1 MSAGRRLTG
10 RYCLLQGSYYGA
22 NCAVLGYV
30 SVFLLDRGVTP
41 TVIGALVAVGNILSA
56 ICQPWVAGI
65 ADRSQRIT
73 LRQMIRLTAA
83 AGAFVS
89 LLVGISENRL
99 VMMPL
104 YMLLALITN
113 LQMPLVN
120 AVSVY
125 YGNRGEEI
133 NYGVARGLGSL
144 TYAVF
149 SYALGFL
156 TGRLGA
162 ALVPWAAFAL
172 YGAVFACCGLFQM
185 SAAGKSAETAVTDK
199 ETGGTV
205 PEEAKNPLRF
215 FGQYR
220 RFTGVLFGVVMLFSF
235 HNIICTYMIRLVA
248 RFGGGSA
255 QMGLALAVAA
265 VCEIPIMFLY
275 SELAKRFSS
284 RALLLASALG
294 FFVKSL
300 LLMAAWNAALLLTA
314 QAFQAFSFALFI
326 PASVAYT
333 DRAMEAGDKVKG
345 QAYMTAALTLGGVVG
360 NLSGGVVLD
369 VSGVTAMLVLGCA
382 FALAGVL
389 AIGYS
394 VRPEGGRPGQ
404 KPT

>member
-1 MSAGRRLTG
+1 MSAGQRLTG
-10 RYCLLQGSYYGA
+10 RYCLLQGSYYGV
-22 NCAVLGYV
+22 NCAVIGYA

-41 TVIGALVAVGNILSA
+41 TGIGALVAAGNILSA
-56 ICQPWVAGI
+56 VCQPWVAGI

-73 LRQMIRLTAA
+73 LKQMIRLTAA

-89 LLVGISENRL
+89 LLVGVSANRL

-104 YMLLALITN
+104 YMLLVLITN

-133 NYGVARGLGSL
+133 NYGAARGLGSL

-149 SYALGFL
+149 SYALGYL

-162 ALVPWAAFAL
+162 TLVPWASLAL
-172 YGAVFACCGLFQM
+172 YLAVFACCSLFRM
-185 SAAGKSAETAVTDK
+185 SASGKIVDTAASGEGK
-199 ETGGTV
+199 GGMAPGGTG
-205 PEEAKNPLRF
+205 NPLRF

-220 RFTGVLFGVVMLFSF
+220 RFTGVLFGVVLLFSF

-265 VCEIPIMFLY
+265 VSEIPVMFLY
-275 SELAKRFSS
+275 SRLAKHLSS

-300 LLMAAWNAALLLTA
+300 LLLIAWNAALLLAA

-345 QAYMTAALTLGGVVG
+345 QAYMTAALTLGGVAG
-360 NLSGGVVLD
+360 NLSGGIALD
-369 VSGVTAMLVLGCA
+369 VSGVNAMLILGCA

-394 VRPEGGRPGQ
+394 VRPITD
-404 KPT
+404 KIYH

>member
-10 RYCLLQGSYYGA
+10 RYCLLQGSYYGV
-22 NCAVLGYV
+22 NCAVIGYA

-41 TVIGALVAVGNILSA
+41 TGIGALVAAGNILSA
-56 ICQPWVAGI
+56 VCQPWVAGI

-73 LRQMIRLTAA
+73 LKQMIRLTAA

-89 LLVGISENRL
+89 LLVGVSANRL

-104 YMLLALITN
+104 YMLLVLITN

-125 YGNRGEEI
+125 YSNRGEEI

-144 TYAVF
+144 TFAVF
-149 SYALGFL
+149 SYALGYL

-162 ALVPWAAFAL
+162 SLVPWASLAL
-172 YGAVFACCGLFQM
+172 CLVVFACCSLFRI
-185 SAAGKSAETAVTDK
+185 SASGTPHETVGAS
-199 ETGGTV
+199 GGTG
-205 PEEAKNPLRF
+205 NPLRF

-265 VCEIPIMFLY
+265 VSEIPVMFLY
-275 SELAKRFSS
+275 SRLAKHLSS
-284 RALLLASALG
+284 WALLLASALG

-300 LLMAAWNAALLLTA
+300 LLLIAWNAALLLAA

-345 QAYMTAALTLGGVVG
+345 QAYMTAALTLGGVAG
-360 NLSGGVVLD
+360 NLSGGIALD
-369 VSGVTAMLVLGCA
+369 VSGVNAMLILGCA

-394 VRPEGGRPGQ
+394 VRPITD
-404 KPT
+404 KIYH